1 MFAVFSADA
10 ERAAAV
16 LDSAGF
22 EYTMNKNCAKVSV
35 IFAAVRGF
43 PGLMAK
49 FVSAL
54 ADNKIHILQTV
65 DSDTTISAIVKEE
78 HINEAVTALHK
89 AFEL

>member
-10 ERAAAV
+10 EKTVAV
-16 LDSAGF
+16 LDEAGF
-22 EYTMNKNCAKVSV
+22 AYTVNKNCAKVSV
-35 IFAAVRGF
+35 VFAAVRGF

-78 HINEAVTALHK
+78 YINEAVTALHK
-89 AFEL
+89 AFKL